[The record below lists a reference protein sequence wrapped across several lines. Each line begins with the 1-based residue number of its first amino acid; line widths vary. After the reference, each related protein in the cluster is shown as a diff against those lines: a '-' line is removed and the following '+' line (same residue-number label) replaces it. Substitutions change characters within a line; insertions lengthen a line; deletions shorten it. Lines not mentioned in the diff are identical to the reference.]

1 MPTPS
6 PSPPHLI
13 LPSFLAFLLFFFVV
27 VVVVVVAGVV
37 VVVVVFPPRLPSSS
51 PPVRADVV
59 NDDVAD
65 VGGDAVFFVAG

>member
-6 PSPPHLI
+6 PSPPHLL
-13 LPSFLAFLLFFFVV
+13 LPSFLAFLFFFV